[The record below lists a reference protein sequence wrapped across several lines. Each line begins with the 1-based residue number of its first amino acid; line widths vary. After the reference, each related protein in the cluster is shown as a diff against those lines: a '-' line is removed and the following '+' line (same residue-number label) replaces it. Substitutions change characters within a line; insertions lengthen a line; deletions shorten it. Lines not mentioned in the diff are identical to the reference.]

1 MFNWLIFSI
10 WWKLTMLKI
19 DCNFMF
25 KVLNSLWTSSFS
37 TRFICLLD
45 YISIFLFF
53 HAGLNLWRLGDI
65 FEKST
70 GSKTQSLIRSY
81 RVNILCA
88 YDKEDDHLILNWGGG
103 GVGLAFFWQIYWF
116 LFRILRW
123 LRCRY
128 RKYLQNKKTPT
139 NTQTLGGDGLGPTG
153 KCLNLFS
160 KTESNPCI
168 WWWSVSFPTDLGLKT
183 NVIP

>member
-25 KVLNSLWTSSFS
+25 KVLNSLWTSIFL
-37 TRFICLLD
+37 TRFICLLG

-103 GVGLAFFWQIYWF
+103 GVSGLLFFDRFIDFYSVFWDDQGVFTGNICKIKKH
-116 LFRILRW
+116 LRILK
-123 LRCRY
+123 L
-128 RKYLQNKKTPT
+128 
-139 NTQTLGGDGLGPTG
+139 
-153 KCLNLFS
+153 
-160 KTESNPCI
+160 
-168 WWWSVSFPTDLGLKT
+168 
-183 NVIP
+183 

>member
-37 TRFICLLD
+37 TRFICLPD

-70 GSKTQSLIRSY
+70 GSKTQSLIRSD

-103 GVGLAFFWQIYWF
+103 GGSGLLFFDRFIDFYSVFWDDQGVFTGNICKIKKHSN
-116 LFRILRW
+116 FRGRW
-123 LRCRY
+123 I
-128 RKYLQNKKTPT
+128 
-139 NTQTLGGDGLGPTG
+139 GPHRQMFEFIF
-153 KCLNLFS
+153 KNW
-160 KTESNPCI
+160 EQPMYMMM
-168 WWWSVSFPTDLGLKT
+168 VSFFPHWSRL
-183 NVIP
+183 